1 MTSQD
6 SFDFIIVGGGTAG
19 CVLAARLS
27 EDPAAQVLLIEAGPR
42 DRSPLLAVP
51 GAALKVAYDPKL
63 SWGYMT
69 EPQPAMEGRRFSL
82 TQARVLGG
90 GSSINGMVYT
100 RGARV
105 DYDAWAA
112 AGCTGWGYDDVL
124 PWFRRSQ
131 TSDRGAGPW
140 HGGDGPVH
148 TVRGK
153 SPLPVVD
160 RVLDALSAAGYPRI
174 DDLNVP
180 DPDGFGNFDWNID
193 GGRRASTAAA
203 YLRPALKRPN
213 LSLIC
218 DATVS
223 KVLVEGGRATGVELL
238 AGGTRRTLRC
248 EREVV
253 LTSGAIGSA
262 RLLLLSGI
270 GPAEALHALGIGVV
284 LDQPHVGAHL
294 QNHVAYK
301 LEFGISEPISAYQY
315 TRPWTG
321 MVEGLRYLFGRRGFL
336 SNGASAAGGFYR
348 SDTSLT
354 KPDMQMFFVPALI
367 GGGEGALG
375 KLPQRDGFSM
385 MINQGRPFSRG
396 SVSLRSADPLAA
408 PVIDPRYL
416 SDARD
421 LGALASGAER
431 LRDIANMPGLSRLID
446 ALIVPNPQVRSRQAL
461 ADDIRRHADNYY
473 HVSGTC
479 RMAPEPGD
487 GVTDLALRVH
497 GIAGLRV
504 ADAAIMP
511 NLVNGNTNATV
522 MMIAERASAMMQD
535 D

>member
-1 MTSQD
+1 MSGED
-6 SFDFIIVGGGTAG
+6 GYDFIIVGGGTAG

-27 EDPAAQVLLIEAGPR
+27 EDPAARVLLVEAGPR
-42 DRSPLLAVP
+42 DSSPLLAVP

-69 EPQPAMEGRRFSL
+69 EPQPAMENRRFAL

-100 RGARV
+100 RGARS

-112 AGCTGWGYDDVL
+112 AGCAGWGYEDVL

-131 TSDRGAGPW
+131 ASDRGAGPW
-140 HGGDGPVH
+140 HGGDGPVR
-148 TVRGK
+148 TVRGR

-160 RVLDALSAAGYPRI
+160 RVLDALAAAGFPRI

-180 DPDGFGNFDWNID
+180 EPDGFGNFDWNID
-193 GGRRASTAAA
+193 CGRRASTAAA

-213 LSLIC
+213 LRLIC
-218 DATVS
+218 GATVAR
-223 KVLVEGGRATGVELL
+223 VLIEGGRAAGVELL
-238 AGGTRRTLRC
+238 AGTERRTVRC
-248 EREVV
+248 DREVV
-253 LTSGAIGSA
+253 LAGGAIGSA

-270 GPAEALHALGIGVV
+270 GPADALHALGIAVA

-301 LEFGISEPISAYQY
+301 LEFGIREPISAYRY
-315 TRPWTG
+315 TKPWTG
-321 MVEGLRYLFGRRGFL
+321 MVEGLRYIFGRRGFL

-348 SDTSLT
+348 SDPSLPE
-354 KPDMQMFFVPALI
+354 PDMQMFFVPALI
-367 GGGEGALG
+367 GGGEGTLG

-385 MINQGRPFSRG
+385 MINQGRPWSRG
-396 SVSLRSADPLAA
+396 SVTLRSADPLAA

-416 SDARD
+416 SDPRD

-431 LRDIANMPGLSRLID
+431 LREIANVPALSKLID
-446 ALIVPNPQVRSRQAL
+446 ALIVPGPQVRSRQAL

-479 RMAPEPGD
+479 RMAPTAAE
-487 GVTDLALRVH
+487 GVTDPELRVH

-511 NLVNGNTNATV
+511 SLVNGNTNATV
-522 MMIAERASAMMQD
+522 MMIAERAAAMMRE
-535 D
+535 